1 LKKNPEEYYKQLPD
15 YIKPKYNINIFT
27 QNLKNLVKDLK
38 KINITFYFIKL
49 QKTDIISLTYRE
61 IVKNYT
67 NKYLHP

>member
-1 LKKNPEEYYKQLPD
+1 MKKNPEEYYKQLPD